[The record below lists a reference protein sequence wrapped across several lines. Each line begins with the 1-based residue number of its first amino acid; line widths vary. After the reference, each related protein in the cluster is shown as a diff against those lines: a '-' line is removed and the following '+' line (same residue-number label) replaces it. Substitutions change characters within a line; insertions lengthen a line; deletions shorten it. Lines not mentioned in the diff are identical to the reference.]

1 MSKSRTLTDPIIC
14 TKKDYTK
21 NQFDLICKLFG
32 IDPENTNSFVLR
44 EKAEI
49 EVDYN

>member
-1 MSKSRTLTDPIIC
+1 MEIKNINGSNYLY
-14 TKKDYTK
+14 KKDYTK